1 MLNNSEENAQSTPP
15 NLLLFWTHSA
25 NISPEF
31 YLAEKEGGEERNKLL
46 DFLHERLLY
55 LYLFENTKIA
65 NENFK

>member
-1 MLNNSEENAQSTPP
+1 MLNNSGENAQWTSP

-31 YLAEKEGGEERNKLL
+31 YLVAKEGGEERNKLL
-46 DFLHERLLY
+46 DILHERLLC
-55 LYLFENTKIA
+55 LYLFENTKVA